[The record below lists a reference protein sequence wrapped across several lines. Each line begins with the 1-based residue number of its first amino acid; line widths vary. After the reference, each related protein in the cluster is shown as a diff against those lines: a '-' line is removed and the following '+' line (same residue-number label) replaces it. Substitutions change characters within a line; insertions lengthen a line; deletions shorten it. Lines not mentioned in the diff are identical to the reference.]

1 MVAVFWGR
9 RQVVIFKM
17 AQTGTEEHRCVV
29 TRERRVQVRGG
40 GGDVGEEEG
49 RKRQRVK
56 KDEREREGGR
66 EYTIA
71 AHKANSC
78 VGNVL

>member
-1 MVAVFWGR
+1 
-9 RQVVIFKM
+9 M
-17 AQTGTEEHRCVV
+17 ALEKESV
-29 TRERRVQVRGG
+29 
-40 GGDVGEEEG
+40 DV
-49 RKRQRVK
+49 
-56 KDEREREGGR
+56 DEQAREGGR

>member
-1 MVAVFWGR
+1 M
-9 RQVVIFKM
+9 
-17 AQTGTEEHRCVV
+17 
-29 TRERRVQVRGG
+29 G